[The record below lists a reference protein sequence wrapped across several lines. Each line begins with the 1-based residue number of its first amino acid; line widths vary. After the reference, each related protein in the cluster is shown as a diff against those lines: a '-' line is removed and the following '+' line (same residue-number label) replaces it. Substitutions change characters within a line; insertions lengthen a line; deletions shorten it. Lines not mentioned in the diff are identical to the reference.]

1 MDIKE
6 IQVVD
11 LKVTSIDQLIILY
24 KQGFKLS
31 ETPYTDSNGNTIVK
45 MSNGTGLVLSLT
57 VVGILWF
64 MLWAFI
70 IYIVGRTEAKII
82 GLD

>member
-45 MSNGTGLVLSLT
+45 MSNGIIVTGKQ
-57 VVGILWF
+57 I
-64 MLWAFI
+64 
-70 IYIVGRTEAKII
+70 GRAHV
-82 GLD
+82 